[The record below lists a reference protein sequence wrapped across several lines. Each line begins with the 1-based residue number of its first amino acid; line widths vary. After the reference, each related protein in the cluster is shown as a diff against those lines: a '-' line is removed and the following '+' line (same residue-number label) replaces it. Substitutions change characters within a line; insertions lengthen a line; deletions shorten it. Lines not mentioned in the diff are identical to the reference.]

1 MMVEMTLGG
10 FLDRIFVLSYGGLVS
25 AIYIKDSEADILIDW
40 PKEYSINVM
49 KLVAHVLRE
58 QEQKNLNILLRDKW
72 LAYVSDPDKSSFIV
86 LARVKNK
93 GLKLLALS
101 LIKQLAEFIK
111 DLPEESTIVGEK
123 VVEFL
128 QRRVGMVFK
137 KIRKLTAELND
148 R

>member
-1 MMVEMTLGG
+1 MTLGG

-93 GLKLLALS
+93 GHKLLALS

-137 KIRKLTAELND
+137 KIRKLTAKLND

>member
-1 MMVEMTLGG
+1 MTLGG

>member
-1 MMVEMTLGG
+1 MVEMTLGG

-137 KIRKLTAELND
+137 KIRKLTAKLND

>member
-1 MMVEMTLGG
+1 MVEMTLGG

>member
-1 MMVEMTLGG
+1 MTLGG

-137 KIRKLTAELND
+137 KIRKLTAKLND

>member
-1 MMVEMTLGG
+1 MVEMTLGG

-93 GLKLLALS
+93 GHKLLALS

-137 KIRKLTAELND
+137 KIRKLTAKLND